1 MTVGS
6 PRPQVPPQ
14 QVQAPAAAMQGNMFL
29 NGTVGS
35 GATSVITGYSEE
47 PVSLPYFLAKPGS
60 NMGSVSGMFPQP
72 SSLSYE
78 TGQTQMVPQRTSVD
92 AILKDL
98 ARLDATDPA
107 AYKEKVDL
115 LKDTR
120 FTNWQDFF
128 DSAAYS
134 DMPWEEYLTYR
145 AQTDKDLYGDG
156 GSGGPFRSTQST
168 TTLSSESDAAR
179 IVDEVYKNYLGRT
192 ASDEEVT
199 AFQEVLN
206 AAQRANPSTA
216 TTTGYRGSSNSSSNT
231 VQTTGFD
238 TARFAR
244 EYAQSQEGY
253 AERLAGITFMDA
265 IDNVIRSAAGSLDE
279 FVETIQ

>member
-1 MTVGS
+1 MTEGT
-6 PRPQVPPQ
+6 PQP
-14 QVQAPAAAMQGNMFL
+14 QAPVATLQGNAFL
-29 NGTVGS
+29 NGTLGA
-35 GATSVITGYSEE
+35 GATSVITGYREE
-47 PVSLPYFLAKPGS
+47 SLSIPYFLAKPGS
-60 NMGSVSGMFPQP
+60 NLGGVTGMFPQP
-72 SSLSYE
+72 SSLQYE
-78 TGQTQMVPQRTSVD
+78 SGQTRMVAQRTSVD
-92 AILKDL
+92 AILQDL
-98 ARLDATDPA
+98 ARLDATDPE

-120 FTNWQDFF
+120 FTNWKDFF

-134 DMPWEEYLTYR
+134 DMPWEEYLAYR
-145 AQTDKDLYGDG
+145 AQTDRDLYGDG
-156 GSGGPFRSTQST
+156 GGGGPFRSTQST

-179 IVDEVYKNYLGRT
+179 IVDEVYRNYLGRT

-238 TARFAR
+238 PARFAR

-279 FVETIQ
+279 FAGTIQ